1 MTSIRSI
8 EPVLSRLA
16 TLLFAAASIALAP
29 SSLQAQF
36 TSVIEGR
43 IADPSDAGVSNA
55 EITIE
60 RPSMGIKRVVRASDV
75 GYFRVQSLPPG
86 QFSIRVSAPGFDSAV
101 IDSVLLENDQ
111 TRTINVQLKIGT
123 PTTQVPFSSR
133 HFAGSLRT

>member
-1 MTSIRSI
+1 MISIRSI

-43 IADPSDAGVSNA
+43 IADPSDAGVANA

-75 GYFRVQSLPPG
+75 GYFRVQS
-86 QFSIRVSAPGFDSAV
+86 FHRANFRFASARQDS
-101 IDSVLLENDQ
+101 
-111 TRTINVQLKIGT
+111 TR
-123 PTTQVPFSSR
+123 R
-133 HFAGSLRT
+133 